1 MTAPSLGSTA
11 SRDDDA
17 AVSPRLLTR
26 PLLIRFV
33 SVAGA
38 AASFYLMLSV
48 VPLYARSAGAST
60 GTAGLA
66 TTALSL
72 STVAGYL
79 PSPRLVARF
88 GHRAVLAA
96 GLALMGAPALVL
108 SFSANLTVI
117 MAVCAVR
124 GIGFAATCVAG
135 GALSAML
142 IPAGRRGEGLAL
154 VGVVSGVPSA
164 AALSL
169 GVWFAAHLGY
179 RPVFIAA
186 AVAALAPLASMPG
199 LPGPVPRTPQ
209 TTPSRTIPPWSTP
222 PLTAPHRA
230 VGMLAGL
237 RSPSLVRPAVVFSTT
252 AMGAGVFVTF
262 VPLAAS
268 RPAAGSAA
276 VVAPALFIQLAASIG
291 GRWLSGRLGDRYEAA
306 ALLGPAALLGYGSL
320 IAAAG
325 LALLTLTSV
334 PAAVIASAVLFG
346 TGFGVAQNAS
356 LMLMYSGVPESGY
369 STVSAVWNLAYDA
382 GMGLGAAGFGALVVQ
397 TGYPVAFAAM
407 AAILPVI
414 LLAARD
420 RSAGRKPRMKAQ

>member
-1 MTAPSLGSTA
+1 MTTRTLARG
-11 SRDDDA
+11 DDA
-17 AVSPRLLTR
+17 AVRPRLVTR

-38 AASFYLMLSV
+38 AASFFLMLSV

-60 GTAGLA
+60 GTAGLT

-88 GHRAVLAA
+88 GHRAVLVA
-96 GLALMGAPALVL
+96 GLVLLGAPALVL
-108 SFSANLTVI
+108 TFSANLTVI
-117 MAVCAVR
+117 MVVCAVR

-135 GALSAML
+135 GALTAML
-142 IPAGRRGEGLAL
+142 LPAERRGEGLAL

-164 AALSL
+164 TALSL
-169 GVWFAAHLGY
+169 GVWLAAHLGY
-179 RPVFIAA
+179 GPVFVAA
-186 AVAALAPLASMPG
+186 AIAALAPLASMPG
-199 LPGPVPRTPQ
+199 LPGPAPR
-209 TTPSRTIPPWSTP
+209 RLPPHQAP
-222 PLTAPHRA
+222 HEGPHRA
-230 VGMLAGL
+230 AGVLSAL
-237 RSPSLVRPAVVFSTT
+237 RAPSLIRPAIVFSTT

-262 VPLAAS
+262 VPLAAP
-268 RPAAGSAA
+268 RPAGGAAA

-291 GRWLSGRLGDRYEAA
+291 GRWLAGRLGDRRGAA
-306 ALLGPAALLGYGSL
+306 TLLGPAALLGHGSAV
-320 IAAAG
+320 AAAG

-346 TGFGVAQNAS
+346 TGFGIAQNAS
-356 LMLMYSGVPESGY
+356 LTLMYSGVPESGY

-382 GMGLGAAGFGALVVQ
+382 GMGVGAAAFGALAAQ

-407 AAILPVI
+407 AAILPAT
-414 LLAARD
+414 LLAARGKTP
-420 RSAGRKPRMKAQ
+420 GRKPRRKAL